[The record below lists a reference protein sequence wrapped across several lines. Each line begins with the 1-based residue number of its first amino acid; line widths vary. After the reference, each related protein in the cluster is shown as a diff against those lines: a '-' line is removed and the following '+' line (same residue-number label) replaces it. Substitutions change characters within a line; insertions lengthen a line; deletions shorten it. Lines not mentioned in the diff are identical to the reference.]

1 MKYLPL
7 VWAAFRRHTTESLL
21 TFLVLTIAFTL
32 FSSMI
37 ALRDAYERAIAV
49 NRMDRLLVNA
59 RFCCGGLSLARRD
72 EIARIPGVQG
82 TAALQWVFGF
92 HQEPAMDVGVL
103 MLDQA
108 GIAALP
114 ELRLTSEHWKRMA
127 ATPAGV
133 FFSRTQAAQWHVKA
147 GDTFIIQTL
156 GG

>member
-21 TFLVLTIAFTL
+21 TFLVLTIAFPL

-37 ALRDAYERAIAV
+37 ALRDAYERAITV

-72 EIARIPGVQG
+72 EVARIPGVKG
-82 TAALQWVFGF
+82 VAALQWVFGF
-92 HQEPAMDVGVL
+92 HQQPDMQVGAL

-108 GIAALP
+108 GFAALP
-114 ELRLTSEHWKRMA
+114 ELHVTPEHWKRMA
-127 ATPAGV
+127 AKPAGV
-133 FFSRTQAAQWHVKA
+133 FFSRTQAAKRQVKT
-147 GDTFIIQTL
+147 GD
-156 GG
+156 